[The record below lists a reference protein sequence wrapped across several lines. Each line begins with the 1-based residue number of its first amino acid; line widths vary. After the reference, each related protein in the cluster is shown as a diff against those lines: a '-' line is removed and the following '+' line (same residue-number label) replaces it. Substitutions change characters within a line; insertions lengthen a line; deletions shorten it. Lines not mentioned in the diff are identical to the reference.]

1 MTSEGH
7 CLFGLCNSYIPTN
20 INHIE
25 VHSELYYIN
34 TLVIIYES
42 HPMSHNFLGVM
53 DQLILQ
59 HI

>member
-7 CLFGLCNSYIPTN
+7 CLFGLFNSYISTN

-25 VHSELYYIN
+25 VHSELYYIS
-34 TLVIIYES
+34 TLVIIYEP
-42 HPMSHNFLGVM
+42 HPMNHNFLGVM
-53 DQLILQ
+53 DQLILL